1 MSGSA
6 ARGVISRVRRS
17 SDDADDAAREGG
29 GFARDMGQTFVR
41 TISPDPNRAVRDTGQ
56 AASRSALAIGGG
68 VGAAGVGIGG
78 GYGANRYFRMME
90 TRDLAEN
97 QEEQQ
102 RFVEDVLNDPDISD
116 EQQQAIL
123 DQALERGL
131 LGDVRDEI
139 PGGDSQF
146 YENTYFQMVAAIII
160 IWYIG
165 RRLT

>member
-1 MSGSA
+1 MSGTAGRTVGRLGRSA
-6 ARGVISRVRRS
+6 
-17 SDDADDAAREGG
+17 SDRASDLGRQASGG
-29 GFARDMGQTFVR
+29 DGIAHTFVR
-41 TISPDPNRAVRDTGQ
+41 TITPDPNRAVRDAGSS
-56 AASRSALAIGGG
+56 ASRSALAIGGG
-68 VGAAGVGIGG
+68 VGTAGVGIGG

-97 QEEQQ
+97 QENQQ
-102 RFVEDVLNDPDISD
+102 QFVEDVMNDPNIDE

-131 LGDVRDEI
+131 LGEVRDQV
-139 PGGDSQF
+139 PGEDSQF

-160 IWYIG
+160 IWFIG